1 MSEQRL
7 IGEDELDAESKEAAR
22 MKLVELERERVG
34 LMEELAE
41 IAKEQK
47 TRQSGIRRIEREL
60 KAELQSV
67 EEHHVPED
75 QELTLDDV
83 ERWCR
88 TAFYNMA
95 HTMPGNPHC
104 YFSRKKSRGPEM
116 YERVVA
122 FVLAN
127 GYPQRYGNSVYTCL
141 DVELHDG
148 TWFLWPMT
156 DDPTQSQVLNL
167 KPATMKPG
175 KDRDDE

>member
-7 IGEDELDAESKEAAR
+7 IGEDELDAGSKEAAR
-22 MKLVELERERVG
+22 MKLAELERERVG
-34 LMEELAE
+34 LMEEMAE

-67 EEHHVPED
+67 EEHHIAED

-88 TAFYNMA
+88 SAFFNMA

-104 YFSRKKSRGPEM
+104 YFARGKVRRPEM

-122 FVLAN
+122 YVLAH
-127 GYPQRYGNSVYTCL
+127 GYPQRYGSQVYTVL
-141 DVELHDG
+141 DVRMNG
-148 TWFLWPMT
+148 GIWFLWPMT
-156 DDPTQSQVLNL
+156 DDPTKSEVLNL
-167 KPATMKPG
+167 KPDSMRPEEA
-175 KDRDDE
+175 RA